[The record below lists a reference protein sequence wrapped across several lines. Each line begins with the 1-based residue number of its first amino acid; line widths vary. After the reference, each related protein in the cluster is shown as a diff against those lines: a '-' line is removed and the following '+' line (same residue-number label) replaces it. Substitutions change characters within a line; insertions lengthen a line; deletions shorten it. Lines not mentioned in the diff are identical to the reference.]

1 MIASLIYTFL
11 YLYAGVMTVR
21 FLLPRHR
28 PLSRL
33 WLGMSLGLLEEM
45 WLPAIGAMWFTFG
58 AEAHV
63 FGAVVLLFLTTACW
77 FMRDR
82 RAPAGWDEK
91 EDALL
96 RQLLI
101 IGIPLTILAAWLQY
115 THVMRVDEAGNWR
128 VGQSTY
134 GDLPM
139 HLSFI
144 TGLIGKKFPADYP
157 FYPGARLSYPFL
169 TDSLSSTFCLL
180 GCSLQAAVIIPAVL
194 MMALCYTGVIILARD
209 MTGGKRTA
217 LLAAALFFL
226 NGGLGFLYDF
236 DQAGGTWT
244 TIDPNAP
251 IFVRIG
257 QTVSGWF
264 ATVGERIGHILTGY
278 YKTPTNQPDPN
289 NLRWSNVICDM
300 MVPQR
305 TLLGGWCMVIPC
317 FYLLNMEFRPRMQDP
332 ANKGRGLI
340 LLGVWAGAL
349 PLIHTHSFL
358 ALGLASI
365 GTICYDMIHGD
376 PKALLQR
383 RPRWEIMLRY
393 MIFGGITAALAAPQ
407 LFEFTFRQSFQN
419 GQDASVNYEL
429 YLWFYLFLALGPVSY
444 AALCRRIVNGR
455 QNGLSGRRIIP
466 VIILPCIGIAAA
478 VTALVLFVFAF
489 TQEFQGEGF
498 TTFQFNWVNNPSGR
512 GMRDLYLWFYIK
524 NIGLPFLA
532 LIAALF
538 DKNPRNRRI
547 FAMALPIILAAEF
560 VRFQPSEYDNN
571 KLFYLAW
578 LLCCMIVS
586 DWCSRLWKRLDG
598 MRGRHFLAVLAAL
611 VTFLS
616 AGLTIWRECVS
627 DYVAFS
633 RDAVEAAEFM
643 KDNTAQ
649 DAVFITGTQH
659 LNPIDSIAGRNIV
672 CGPDLYLYWHGFDTR
687 ERQAEIAAFYEDP
700 EGHPE
705 IPEKYGAEYVY
716 VSSYERGSYDV
727 DEEGLERIGLKVFE
741 NHEASIYRL
750 AGADAKK

>member
-28 PLSRL
+28 PLNRL
-33 WLGMSLGLLEEM
+33 WLGLSLGLLEEM
-45 WLPAIGAMWFTFG
+45 WLPAIGAAFFTFG

-63 FGAVVLLFLTTACW
+63 FGAGVLFVLTLIAW
-77 FMRDR
+77 FVRDKR
-82 RAPAGWDEK
+82 MPAGWDEK

-96 RQLLI
+96 RQILVFCV
-101 IGIPLTILAAWLQY
+101 PLTLLAIWLQY
-115 THVMRVDEAGNWR
+115 SHVMRVDEAGNWR

-144 TGLIGKKFPADYP
+144 TGLVGKRFPADYP
-157 FYPGARLSYPFL
+157 FFPGARLSYPFL
-169 TDSLSSTFCLL
+169 ADSLSSTFYLL
-180 GCSLQAAVIIPAVL
+180 GCSLQAATIIPAVL
-194 MMALCYTGVIILARD
+194 MMALCYTGVLVLGRD
-209 MTGGKRTA
+209 MTNGKKTA

-236 DQAGGTWT
+236 DLAGGSWYA
-244 TIDPNAP
+244 DENASF
-251 IFVRIG
+251 FVRIG

-264 ATVGERIGHILTGY
+264 STVGERIGHILTGY

-317 FYLLNMEFRPRMQDP
+317 FYLLNAEFRPRMLDFE
-332 ANKGRGLI
+332 NKGRGLV

-358 ALGLASI
+358 ALGLATF
-365 GTICYDMIHGD
+365 GAMCYDLIHGD
-376 PKALLQR
+376 PKALTVR
-383 RPRWEIMLRY
+383 RTRGRILIRY
-393 MIFGGITAALAAPQ
+393 LIFGGITAAFAAPQ
-407 LFEFTFRQSFQN
+407 LIGFTFTQAFQ
-419 GQDASVNYEL
+419 G
-429 YLWFYLFLALGPVSY
+429 
-444 AALCRRIVNGR
+444 NGR
-455 QNGLSGRRIIP
+455 SFITL
-466 VIILPCIGIAAA
+466 
-478 VTALVLFVFAF
+478 
-489 TQEFQGEGF
+489 
-498 TTFQFNWVNNPSGR
+498 QFNWVNNPSGT

-524 NIGLPFLA
+524 NIGLPVIA
-532 LIAALF
+532 LIAAVI

-547 FAMALPIILAAEF
+547 FAMAVPIILAAEF
-560 VRFQPSEYDNN
+560 IRFQPNEYDNN

-578 LLCCMIVS
+578 LLCCLIIA
-586 DWCSRLWKRLDG
+586 DWCSRLWKRLEG
-598 MRGRHFLAVLAAL
+598 MHGRRFLAILAAI

-633 RDAVEAAEFM
+633 ADAVEAGQYA
-643 KDNTAQ
+643 KDNTSP

-659 LNPIDSIAGRNIV
+659 LNPVIAIAGREIV
-672 CGPDLYLYWHGFDTR
+672 CGPNLWLYWHGFDIR
-687 ERQAEIAAFYEDP
+687 EREEELMAFYEDP
-700 EGHPE
+700 QARPE
-705 IPEKYGAEYVY
+705 IPAKYGAEYVY
-716 VSSYERGSYDV
+716 VSSYERSSYDV
-727 DEEGLERIGLKVFE
+727 DLEGLEQIGLKVFE
-741 NHEASIYRL
+741 NGEAAIYRL
-750 AGADAKK
+750 SAGEVSEQ

>member
-251 IFVRIG
+251 VFVRIG

-358 ALGLASI
+358 ALGLASL
-365 GTICYDMIHGD
+365 GAMGYDLIHGD
-376 PKALLQR
+376 PKALPER
-383 RPRWEIMLRY
+383 RPRTAILARY
-393 MIFGGITAALAAPQ
+393 MIYGTIAIILAAPQ
-407 LFEFTFRQSFQN
+407 LFCFTFAQTFQDGSRSF
-419 GQDASVNYEL
+419 L
-429 YLWFYLFLALGPVSY
+429 TL
-444 AALCRRIVNGR
+444 
-455 QNGLSGRRIIP
+455 
-466 VIILPCIGIAAA
+466 
-478 VTALVLFVFAF
+478 
-489 TQEFQGEGF
+489 
-498 TTFQFNWVNNPSGR
+498 QFNWVNNPSGT

-538 DKNPRNRRI
+538 DKSPRNRRI

-560 VRFQPSEYDNN
+560 VRFQPNEYDNN

-578 LLCCMIVS
+578 LLCCMIIS

-633 RDAVEAAEFM
+633 RDAVEAAEFT

-649 DAVFITGTQH
+649 DALFITGTQH
-659 LNPIDSIAGRNIV
+659 LNPIDSIAGRDIV

-750 AGADAKK
+750 AGADTKK